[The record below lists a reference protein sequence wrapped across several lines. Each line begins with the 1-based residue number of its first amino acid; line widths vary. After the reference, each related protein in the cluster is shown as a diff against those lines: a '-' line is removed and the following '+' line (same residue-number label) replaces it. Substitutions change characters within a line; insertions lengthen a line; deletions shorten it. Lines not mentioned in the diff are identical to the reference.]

1 MKRFALVLGLGLA
14 AISLAG
20 CNKPDEESCRKAI
33 SNMKSLLGTDSTNSD
48 SGGDVRRCRGASS
61 RKNVECAIA
70 AKSIDELR
78 ACGFALKTTPPAGS
92 GSAGSG
98 SAGSGSAK

>member
-1 MKRFALVLGLGLA
+1 MKRFALVLGLA

-48 SGGDVRRCRGASS
+48 IGGEVRRCRGASS
-61 RKNVECAIA
+61 KKNVNCAIA

-78 ACGFALKTTPPAGS
+78 ACGFALKPPAAAGS
-92 GSAGSG
+92 GSGA
-98 SAGSGSAK
+98 AGSGSAK

>member
-1 MKRFALVLGLGLA
+1 MKRFALVLGLA

-33 SNMKSLLGTDSTNSD
+33 SNMKALLGTDSTNTD
-48 SGGDVRRCRGASS
+48 IGGDVRRCRGASS
-61 RKNVECAIA
+61 KKNVECAIA
-70 AKSIDELR
+70 AKSVDELR
-78 ACGFALKTTPPAGS
+78 ACGFALKSTPPA
-92 GSAGSG
+92 AGSG